1 MSPHDMGV
9 QSFPV
14 WIVFFADWAMDS
26 SIPISPEESVHE
38 LVGFMLPASG
48 FQAVLPVLDF
58 AVVVDVL

>member
-1 MSPHDMGV
+1 
-9 QSFPV
+9 
-14 WIVFFADWAMDS
+14 MDL

-38 LVGFMLPASG
+38 LVSFILPASG